1 MNLLEERA
9 YLAEKDSKQMD
20 DLAEELRNLHWII
33 DACGQNGKPEYERV
47 KEKAR
52 RAIKTLSNYL

>member
-20 DLAEELRNLHWII
+20 DLAKELRNLHRAI
-33 DACGQNGKPEYERV
+33 DAYGQNGKPEYERV